1 MSVKSTSLYFT
12 EGSSDKVYNAQIEQD
27 GDGYRVF
34 FQYGPRGKALK
45 AGEKTSEPV
54 SLNKA
59 EKVYD
64 ALVKSKT
71 KKGYTEQENGA
82 VFTSAEHAGQV
93 TGFRP
98 QLLNAITL
106 DDLRGMGDEWLVQ
119 EKHDGERRGIIAKDG
134 ETRFANRRGLEV
146 GVDKR
151 IADAVQSLVSV
162 LPEGFVLDAE
172 DMGDH
177 VVVFDVVEHPAL
189 SANATFGERSY
200 ILNAL
205 QETMISGPAAHARA
219 LRFDVPQ
226 TMSQFIATGGLE
238 RLHQENAEGVV
249 FRREDSTYAPGRP
262 NSGGDAVK
270 LKFVESCTVRVA
282 ERNQGKRSV
291 AMELMDDS
299 GAWTPVGNVTIP
311 EGSQLA
317 KGDLIEV
324 EYLYAYQGGS
334 LFQPVFKGQRTDL
347 EVEACSMAQL
357 KFKREVMEQQP
368 EPAAADD
375 GPGF

>member
-1 MSVKSTSLYFT
+1 MPVKSTSLYFT
-12 EGSSDKVYNAQIEQD
+12 EGGSDKVYNAQIEQD

-34 FQYGPRGKALK
+34 FQYGRRGGALK
-45 AGEKTSEPV
+45 DGEKTSGPV
-54 SLNKA
+54 PLDKA

-71 KKGYTEQENGA
+71 KKGYTEQESGA

-106 DDLRGMGDEWLVQ
+106 EHLEGMGPGWFVQ
-119 EKHDGERRGIIAKDG
+119 EKQDGERRGIIAKDG
-134 ETRFANRRGLEV
+134 ELRFANRSGLEV

-151 IADAVQSLVSV
+151 IADAVQHLASL
-162 LPEGFVLDAE
+162 LPEGFVFDAE

-189 SANATFGERSY
+189 REKATFEERAG
-200 ILNAL
+200 LLAAL
-205 QETMISGPAAHARA
+205 DEVMQSAPAAHAEA
-219 LRFDVPQ
+219 LRFDVPVELDAFLR
-226 TMSQFIATGGLE
+226 SGGVV
-238 RLHQENAEGVV
+238 RLRHENAEGAV
-249 FRREDSTYAPGRP
+249 FRRAESLYEPGRP
-262 NSGGDAVK
+262 NSGGDALK

-282 ERNQGKRSV
+282 ARNEGKRSV
-291 AMELMDDS
+291 SMELLDES
-299 GAWTPVGNVTIP
+299 GAWTTVGNVTIP

-317 KGDLIEV
+317 KGDLVEV
-324 EYLYAYQGGS
+324 EYLYAYEGGS

-347 EVEACSMAQL
+347 EEDACSMSQL
-357 KFKREVMEQQP
+357 KFKRTAP
-368 EPAAADD
+368 GAEPVAVED
-375 GPGF
+375 GMSL